1 MGKKDTMN
9 KSTSIFRLELGGK
22 FIILLHKIEVIR
34 NMRRWRNS
42 IVLGLGSY
50 VLLVTLMGEFK
61 TLHIE
66 NKLV

>member
-1 MGKKDTMN
+1 M
-9 KSTSIFRLELGGK
+9 
-22 FIILLHKIEVIR
+22 LLHKMEVVK
-34 NMRRWRNS
+34 NTRRWRNS
-42 IVLGLGSY
+42 IVLGLGNY